1 MNRLGERESVQRE
14 EPDCANV
21 NEHVLLNSFMAQIQ
35 PFAGEASSP
44 PFVYLV
50 IFLIL
55 ILNASVSASEQSNHF
70 AHQSQ
75 YASLLFIIHL
85 IN

>member
-21 NEHVLLNSFMAQIQ
+21 NEHVLLNSFMAQNPAFCRQ
-35 PFAGEASSP
+35 SSP